1 MARCYLHKQLW
12 QMLLPPAAFSLGE
25 NNAHRV
31 TWERNQ
37 IKNFQSTFNSSK
49 DYLNLHVRVLW
60 THLELMPALFAE
72 LGDIHH
78 SWGAHRNNVQAGMRG
93 HYLLMLLPS

>member
-1 MARCYLHKQLW
+1 MTRWYLHKQLW

-37 IKNFQSTFNSSK
+37 IKNFQSTLNSSK

-60 THLELMPALFAE
+60 THLELRHSLFAE
-72 LGDIHH
+72 LGDIHR
-78 SWGAHRNNVQAGMRG
+78 SWGAHMNNVLTGMRG
-93 HYLLMLLPS
+93 HHLLMVLPS